1 MNRSLT
7 AEELNAARANV
18 ELIDVRREADR
29 ADDPQA
35 IPGAKWRNPE
45 QADRWIADLPKDKD
59 VVVYCVRGG
68 SVSNSVLDKL
78 RANNINA
85 RYLEGGIVAWKQ
97 SGGSTEPI

>member
-1 MNRSLT
+1 MDRTLT
-7 AEELNAARANV
+7 AEELNTARANV

-29 ADDPQA
+29 IDDPQA
-35 IPGAKWRNPE
+35 IPGAQWRNPE
-45 QADRWIADLPKDKD
+45 QADQWIADLPKGKD
-59 VVVYCVRGG
+59 VVIYCVRGG

>member
-1 MNRSLT
+1 MNRTLT
-7 AEELNAARANV
+7 AEELSTARANV

-29 ADDPQA
+29 VDDPQA

-45 QADRWIADLPKDKD
+45 QADQWIADLPNDKD
-59 VVVYCVRGG
+59 VVIYCVRGG